1 MDRLKVNGNQMKIDV
16 VLLTKNSLKP
26 CLKECVDSIYANI
39 PVNRLIVLDG
49 GSTDGTLELLQ
60 KYPDAE
66 VIQDVEGT
74 RATARQKG
82 IEAVKSEWHIHVDSD
97 VVLSHDWFQ
106 NAWKLVNDKVG
117 AIWGAAV
124 PAERH
129 FFNIDYAMS
138 KLYRKSIKELLV
150 KQMRSQRCMM
160 HDTLIRT
167 VAVKGI
173 RIPRNLHIWE
183 DEYIGRYIMQKG
195 FKFLKVVEPY
205 CLHYLTPNERFSG
218 FITTG
223 YLMRK
228 YRIWKF
234 SQVARQLLL
243 ALPKSVWIF
252 IATRDFQAS
261 KIHFLSH
268 VLIFKGWLSN

>member
-1 MDRLKVNGNQMKIDV
+1 MKLDV
-16 VLLTKNSLKP
+16 VLLTKNSLQP
-26 CLKECVDSIYANI
+26 CLKECVESVYANI
-39 PVNRLIVLDG
+39 PVDRLLVVDG
-49 GSTDGTLELLQ
+49 GSTDGTLELLYN
-60 KYPDAE
+60 YPNVKVISDAN
-66 VIQDVEGT
+66 GT

-82 IEAVKSEWHIHVDSD
+82 IEAIKTVWHVHVDSD
-97 VVLSHDWFQ
+97 VVLSKGWFQ

-117 AIWGAAV
+117 AVWGASV

-138 KLYRKSIKELLV
+138 KLYKKSIKELLV
-150 KQMRSQRCMM
+150 KQIRSQRCMM

-167 VAVKGI
+167 VAVNGI
-173 RIPRNLHIWE
+173 RIPQNLHIWE
-183 DEYIGRYIMQKG
+183 DDYIGRYIKQKG
-195 FKFLKVVEPY
+195 FRFLKVVEPY
-205 CLHYLTPNERFSG
+205 CLHFLTPNERFSG

-228 YRIWKF
+228 YRLWRL
-234 SQVARQLLL
+234 SQVVRGLLL

-261 KIHFLSH
+261 RIHLLSQA
-268 VLIFKGWLSN
+268 LIFKGWLSN

>member
-1 MDRLKVNGNQMKIDV
+1 MKIDV
-16 VLLTKNSLKP
+16 ILLTKNSLKP
-26 CLKECVDSIYANI
+26 CLKECANSIYANV
-39 PVNRLIVLDG
+39 PVSRLIVVDG

-60 KYPDAE
+60 KYPNVK
-66 VIQDVEGT
+66 VIHDMKGT

-82 IEAVKSEWHIHVDSD
+82 IAAVTSDWHVHVDSD
-97 VVLSHDWFQ
+97 VILSDGWFRK
-106 NAWKLVNDKVG
+106 AWKLVNAKVG

-129 FFNIDYAMS
+129 YFNIDLAMS
-138 KLYRKSIKELLV
+138 KLYRKSVKELLV

-167 VAVKGI
+167 SVVRGI
-173 RIPRNLHIWE
+173 RIPRSLHIWE
-183 DEYIGRYIMQKG
+183 DDYIGRHIIQKG
-195 FKFLKVVEPY
+195 FIFLKVVEPY
-205 CLHYLTPNERFSG
+205 CLHHLTPNERFSG

-228 YRIWKF
+228 YGTSRF
-234 SQVARQLLL
+234 SEVVRRLLT

-252 IATRDFQAS
+252 IATRDYQAS
-261 KIHFLSH
+261 KIHFLTQ
-268 VLIFKGWLSN
+268 VLILKGWLSS